1 MFELLGKREL
11 NMDAVTPANSDPLFE
26 LIERCRDAWKK
37 CDEALENA
45 SGVANH
51 HDLTKLIGSHTDVVQ
66 ATPKT
71 IAGFIAKWR
80 HVVKYAR
87 ALEVNTR
94 EKCLDDMET
103 MLGELAELVGAQQ

>member
-1 MFELLGKREL
+1 
-11 NMDAVTPANSDPLFE
+11 MDAVTPATKDPVFE
-26 LIERCRDAWKK
+26 LIQRCSEAWQT
-37 CDEALENA
+37 CNEAWEKPPGRAGHND
-45 SGVANH
+45 VA
-51 HDLTKLIGSHTDVVQ
+51 KLINSHTDLEQ

-103 MLGELAELVGAQQ
+103 MLDELAKHVGAQQ

>member
-1 MFELLGKREL
+1 
-11 NMDAVTPANSDPLFE
+11 MDATTPANKDPVFE
-26 LIERCRDAWKK
+26 VIERFREAWKN
-37 CDEALENA
+37 CEALENA
-45 SGVANH
+45 PGRASH
-51 HDLTKLIGSHTDVVQ
+51 HDVTKLINSRTDVEE
-66 ATPKT
+66 ATPET

-103 MLGELAELVGAQQ
+103 MLDELAELVGAQQ

>member
-1 MFELLGKREL
+1 
-11 NMDAVTPANSDPLFE
+11 MDVISPANEDPVFE
-26 LIERCRDAWKK
+26 VIERCCEAWTK
-37 CDEALENA
+37 CDEAWENA
-45 SGVANH
+45 PGGASHNDVTR
-51 HDLTKLIGSHTDVVQ
+51 LTNSHTDVEQ

-103 MLGELAELVGAQQ
+103 MLDELAELVGAQR

>member
-1 MFELLGKREL
+1 
-11 NMDAVTPANSDPLFE
+11 MDVISPATKDPVFE
-26 LIERCRDAWKK
+26 LIERCCEAWKK
-37 CDEALENA
+37 CDEAWKKGLGGA
-45 SGVANH
+45 SHNDV
-51 HDLTKLIGSHTDVVQ
+51 TKLINSHADVEE
-66 ATPKT
+66 ATPRT

-103 MLGELAELVGAQQ
+103 MLDELAAIPNDRYP

>member
-1 MFELLGKREL
+1 ME
-11 NMDAVTPANSDPLFE
+11 AISPATKDPVFE
-26 LIERCRDAWKK
+26 LIDRCSEAWKK
-37 CDEALENA
+37 CDEASEQAPGGA
-45 SGVANH
+45 SHNDV
-51 HDLTKLIGSHTDVVQ
+51 TKLINSHTDVEQ

-103 MLGELAELVGAQQ
+103 MLDELAELVGAQQ

>member
-1 MFELLGKREL
+1 
-11 NMDAVTPANSDPLFE
+11 MDATTPANKDPVFE
-26 LIERCRDAWKK
+26 LIERCCDAWKK
-37 CDEALENA
+37 CDEVLENA
-45 SGVANH
+45 PDRASH
-51 HDLTKLIGSHTDVVQ
+51 HDVTRLINSHTDVEE
-66 ATPKT
+66 ATPET

-103 MLGELAELVGAQQ
+103 MLEELAELVGAHR

>member
-1 MFELLGKREL
+1 MY
-11 NMDAVTPANSDPLFE
+11 ATTPANKDPVFE
-26 LIERCRDAWKK
+26 LIERCCDAWKK

-45 SGVANH
+45 PERVSH
-51 HDLTKLIGSHTDVVQ
+51 HDVTRLINSHTDVEE

-80 HVVKYAR
+80 HVVRYAR

-103 MLGELAELVGAQQ
+103 MLEELAELVEAHQ

>member
-1 MFELLGKREL
+1 MG
-11 NMDAVTPANSDPLFE
+11 AISPATKDPVLE
-26 LIERCRDAWKK
+26 LIDRCCEAWKK
-37 CDEALENA
+37 CDEAWERAPGAPHND
-45 SGVANH
+45 V
-51 HDLTKLIGSHTDVVQ
+51 TRLINSHTDVEQ

-80 HVVKYAR
+80 HVIKYAR

-103 MLGELAELVGAQQ
+103 MLDELAELVGVQQ